1 VEVTVAHR
9 VEIAFAGG
17 LGMDLDLR
25 DVPQTGLSRNDFLLF
40 SESQSRFVV
49 TIDPAKNKTFESHM
63 KGVIYGE
70 SGVVT
75 ESETLRIIGL
85 QGEKIIEA
93 NIYDMKE
100 AWQKPLRF

>member
-1 VEVTVAHR
+1 
-9 VEIAFAGG
+9 
-17 LGMDLDLR
+17 
-25 DVPQTGLSRNDFLLF
+25 
-40 SESQSRFVV
+40 
-49 TIDPAKNKTFESHM
+49 M

-75 ESETLRIIGL
+75 ETETLRLIGL

-100 AWQKPLRF
+100 AWQKPFRS